1 MWLGSVAL
9 SEISCDQILQEI
21 EQYIDGE
28 LDPARATV
36 FADHLASC
44 TPCLEHASFQAKLKE
59 ILRSK
64 CRLHMPEHVEVRIRA
79 MIRFERFER

>member
-21 EQYIDGE
+21 ELYIDGE
-28 LDPARATV
+28 LDADHTTV
-36 FADHLASC
+36 FASHLASC

-64 CRLHMPEHVEVRIRA
+64 CRLHMPEHVEVRIRT
-79 MIRFERFER
+79 MIRIERFER